1 MIVHRMV
8 FFGALIY
15 AIYHFGGDFVMLSK
29 LAMSWIQAFI
39 TDPVGTLNYAKELM
53 NQRIRQHTKRDKNL
67 NKRIGNVGKS

>member
-8 FFGALIY
+8 FFGAFIY
-15 AIYHFGGDFVMLSK
+15 EIYHFGGDFVMLSK

-53 NQRIRQHTKRDKNL
+53 N
-67 NKRIGNVGKS
+67 